1 MKKKFIENIGGF
13 KCQVYVNNDFCASS
27 LNSYHVSAM
36 NSYYS
41 GYDFRFEIVS
51 VYRSYDGKIRC
62 TTKFSNS
69 RHHLP
74 AREYSEVK
82 KFLKNLLK
90 NLEEKEG
97 FFELLLS

>member
-1 MKKKFIENIGGF
+1 MEKRLIENIGGF
-13 KCQVYVNNDFCASS
+13 KCQVYVDNYFCASS
-27 LNSYHVSAM
+27 LNRYHVSAL

-41 GYDFRFEIVS
+41 DYGFHSEIIS
-51 VYRSYDGKIRC
+51 VYRAYDGKIRC
-62 TTKFSNS
+62 TTRFSNS

-74 AREYSEVK
+74 AREYSEVR

-97 FFELLLS
+97 FFELL

>member
-1 MKKKFIENIGGF
+1 MEKKFIENIGEF
-13 KCQVYVNNDFCASS
+13 KCQVYVDNDFCTSS
-27 LNSYHVSAM
+27 LNSYHVSAL
-36 NSYYS
+36 NSYSSDYGFHS
-41 GYDFRFEIVS
+41 EIVS
-51 VYRSYDGKIRC
+51 VYREYDGKIRC
-62 TTKFSNS
+62 NTQFSNS

-97 FFELLLS
+97 FFELL

>member
-1 MKKKFIENIGGF
+1 MEKKFIENIGGF
-13 KCQVYVNNDFCASS
+13 KCKINIANDFCASS
-27 LNSYHVSAM
+27 LNNYRVSAL

-41 GYDFRFEIVS
+41 DYEFHSEIVS
-51 VYRSYDGKIRC
+51 VYRAYDGKIRS
-62 TTKFSNS
+62 TTRFSNS

-74 AREYSEVK
+74 AREYSEVR

-97 FFELLLS
+97 FFEVL